1 MLKEGKTGKL
11 KKKWLDV
18 IENDMKRADDVSVED
33 AENRVK

>member
-1 MLKEGKTGKL
+1 MWKEGKTGRP

-18 IENDMKRADDVSVED
+18 IENDTKRVGGVRVED